1 MTRHPISGQKDD
13 PIAVLEFWWQAGPD
27 KWFAGGDAFDDA
39 CRGFRHLTDAAAE
52 GQLDAW
58 AEAPHSALALVI
70 VTDQFPRNIYRGTE
84 RAFKTDAKALSVAT
98 AAVDRGFDRAFPTM
112 ARKFF
117 YLPFMHSEDLAAQER
132 GLDLYRTLGDQ
143 DGYFYM
149 LIHFDVVR
157 RFGRFPHRNAV
168 LGRQTTPEE
177 AAYLASGGFSG

>member
-1 MTRHPISGQKDD
+1 MTRNAATD
-13 PIAVLEFWWQAGPD
+13 PIDVLDFWWKAGPE

-39 CRGFRHLTDAAAE
+39 CRGFRHLTEAAGE

-58 AEAPHSALALVI
+58 AETPHAALALVL

-117 YLPFMHSEDLAAQER
+117 YLPFMHSEDIADQER
-132 GLDLYRTLGDQ
+132 GLDLYRALGDQ
-143 DGYFYM
+143 EGYYYM
-149 LIHFDVVR
+149 LIHFDVIR
-157 RFGRFPHRNAV
+157 RFGRFPHRNGV

-177 AAYLASGGFSG
+177 AAYMASGGFSG